1 MKHYSLFL
9 LLIILSSCIATD
21 YGYLSQVQSSQAEEV
36 EDVRRTRSK
45 RNPSRS
51 NVCEDS
57 SRCENICD
65 RMFEYSSERRAC
77 YKKSL
82 NDIGIIEDTFD
93 VLKHSHYIQNDLSSL
108 ASRDFDLFA
117 EIGLKS
123 LNRVVIGD
131 YRASERDEDDD
142 DGGDDSHDDHGV
154 EFNGYELGDARAVLA
169 WIFNN
174 NSSIGTSIADFS
186 SSTEL
191 LYNLFKEASSYSRA
205 NPDDRLI
212 LGDEGLSEDDEKVLN
227 GLASRNTRDF
237 LTSADKDS
245 PFLGH
250 MHKVIS
256 NICQSADIDNFSSSK
271 SFKICLSYTYFYLTN
286 VSCSSISRD
295 RGIGYFMLKES
306 YREQPQEHA
315 CSDDIDILKNF
326 DNWGDYWD

>member
-154 EFNGYELGDARAVLA
+154 EFNGYESEDARAVLA
-169 WIFNN
+169 WIFNHH
-174 NSSIGTSIADFS
+174 SSVGTSIADFS

-191 LYNLFKEASSYSRA
+191 LYNLFKEIDIS
-205 NPDDRLI
+205 NPGSIQADLGLNGDDT
-212 LGDEGLSEDDEKVLN
+212 KVLKE
-227 GLASRNTRDF
+227 LASRNTRDF
-237 LTSADKDS
+237 LISADKDS

-250 MHKVIS
+250 VHEMIS
-256 NICQSADIDNFSSSK
+256 NLCQSANISNLSSSK
-271 SFKICLSYTYFYLTN
+271 SFKVCLSYTYFNIITIN
-286 VSCSSISRD
+286 CSSISRD

-306 YREQPQEHA
+306 YREQTQSNS
-315 CSDDIDILKNF
+315 CSDDIDTLKSF